1 MNSNFHKEN
10 IVILSLFGIFFGI
23 IVLFYSDYIHDDV
36 YAMIYTSPII
46 VCVVISISLFYRYKK
61 SHNFSFGFLFLG
73 LAMLSLLIAEMMWV
87 LMSYLEIPQYE
98 SYPDIFY
105 LGYAILSLVFPY
117 FILKHYKI
125 QLNAIHY
132 LTILLIT
139 VMGILLY
146 IVLSTDSTN
155 FFSFS
160 LGLVF
165 VVLTS
170 LLTGIS
176 IVTLITLRNTKIF
189 KVWIIIVFSFFISAG
204 TDIWYY
210 VSENTQDWSPG
221 DFVNIIWF
229 VSYLIMIFALGEQ
242 RYSYITKEKRM

>member
-23 IVLFYSDYIHDDV
+23 IVLFYSDHIHDDV

-46 VCVVISISLFYRYKK
+46 VCVVISVSLFCRYNK

-73 LAMLSLLIAEMMWV
+73 LAMLSLLVAEIMWI
-87 LMSYLEIPQYE
+87 LMPYLEIPQYE

-105 LGYAILSLVFPY
+105 LGYAVLSLVFPY

-125 QLNAIHY
+125 QLNVTHY

-139 VMGILLY
+139 IMGILSY
-146 IVLSTDSTN
+146 IVLSIDNTN
-155 FFSFS
+155 SFSFS

-176 IVTLITLRNTKIF
+176 VVTLITLRNTKIF
-189 KVWIIIVFSFFISAG
+189 KVWMIIVFSFFISAIA
-204 TDIWYY
+204 DIWYY
-210 VSENTQDWSPG
+210 VSENTQDWSAS
-221 DFVNIIWF
+221 DVVNIVWF

-242 RYSYITKEKRM
+242 RYSYIRKKV